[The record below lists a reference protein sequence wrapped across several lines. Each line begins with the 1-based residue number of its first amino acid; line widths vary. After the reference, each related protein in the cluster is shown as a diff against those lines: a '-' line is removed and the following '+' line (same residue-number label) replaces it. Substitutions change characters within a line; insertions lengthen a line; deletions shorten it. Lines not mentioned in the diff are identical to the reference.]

1 MMSNLMLNLEKLG
14 KRKFLKI
21 FFEKIDLECAM
32 WRSATWHQL
41 GNKVETCI
49 LQFLKDFSA

>member
-1 MMSNLMLNLEKLG
+1 MLNLEKLG

-21 FFEKIDLECAM
+21 FFEKIDLEYAT
-32 WRSATWHQL
+32 WRSATWHKL
-41 GNKVETCI
+41 GNKVETYI